1 MQTPHHRKIE
11 LQSPADLTYLYA
23 NTVALA
29 RQKLDLHLP
38 SSASNDPNTPD
49 PMRERV
55 RELTDEFITQ
65 TFTSALASISING
78 IDFVS
83 SSGGTDSSLPFS
95 ATLTTPE
102 TVEYEPYDGA
112 LAARVTSLYAQLE
125 SLTTTVAQLRRD
137 APKRAAKAYADALA
151 KALAEDNAEA
161 EALDREAKDF
171 EMANGTTK
179 TEEEG
184 PNSGNPVQDLPKRT
198 FSSSKSEWKLQ
209 VPLGSDHEAERW
221 RHGDMAETYSDALR
235 TLLRL
240 QGEVVVAGDDHHDSE
255 TADGSR
261 ALATTVGQAERAV
274 RATEVVERM

>member
-1 MQTPHHRKIE
+1 MAPP
-11 LQSPADLTYLYA
+11 LQ
-23 NTVALA
+23 
-29 RQKLDLHLP
+29 
-38 SSASNDPNTPD
+38 
-49 PMRERV
+49 
-55 RELTDEFITQ
+55 FITQ

-112 LAARVTSLYAQLE
+112 LAARVTSLYARLE

-161 EALDREAKDF
+161 EALDREAKDV
-171 EMANGTTK
+171 EMANGATK
-179 TEEEG
+179 AEEEG
-184 PNSGNPVQDLPKRT
+184 SNSRNPAQDLPKRT
-198 FSSSKSEWKLQ
+198 FSSKSEWKLQ

-240 QGEVVVAGDDHHDSE
+240 QGEVVVAGDDHHNSE